1 MAKNYAYL
9 IQVNEQANNNKFY
22 EVTENDDNTV
32 SVRYGRVGGKE
43 MEKDY
48 GYQKNFW
55 SLVEEKLRKG
65 YEDRTALHADVQK
78 SSGLTE
84 ELSYQPVEDEKVQEL
99 LDLLIS
105 SSREF
110 MQKNY
115 TVKGTEVTQKMIDEA
130 QADLNSLSTIASN
143 SSPFSLY
150 QFNEKLKE
158 LFTDVPRKMNKVADY
173 LAQTEFDFDKII
185 QRETEMLDNLRGI
198 VMQTKD
204 VSKETKDTT
213 VLEACGLDIRPVT
226 YAEEDQI
233 LSHLGKDYDG
243 RDVENRYRQAFA
255 VENHATRAAYEAYKQ
270 EHHISKRDV
279 KLFYHGSKVENWYS
293 IAKTGLLLN
302 PKAQV
307 TGKMF
312 GQGLYFAPECRKSLN
327 YMDTSG
333 SHWNGGTRDTGYCAV
348 YAVAIGKAY
357 EPTRILGS
365 SFYGSDLPKGYDSVF
380 ASKHNPHLG
389 LRNDEYIVYDQ
400 SACTIKYLMEISK
413 QNVRTKEFNLDRNA
427 LRSQLSDS
435 FDKLIKTPEGMKA
448 ELSVE
453 MLPQKAQ
460 AEICSKITDNFDC
473 DRLFVQYNA
482 KSDRIS
488 LSVVSISGDSMEIAP
503 NLTRDDYAFLSRE
516 MKKSFVESENAWKEL
531 VEASSEYRTGEI
543 VANKHGIAPHE
554 DKSKKHLKGEHEN
567 GEH

>member
-1 MAKNYAYL
+1 MAQNYAYL
-9 IQVNEQANNNKFY
+9 VQVNEQANNNKFY
-22 EVTENDDNTV
+22 EITENDDNTV

-43 MEKDY
+43 MEKNY

-55 SLVEEKLRKG
+55 SLVDEKLRKG

-78 SSGLTE
+78 TSGLTE

-312 GQGLYFAPECRKSLN
+312 GRGLYFAPECRKSLN

-348 YAVAIGKAY
+348 YAVAVGKAY
-357 EPTRILGS
+357 EPTKILGS
-365 SFYGSDLPKGYDSVF
+365 NFYGSDLPKGYDSVF

-413 QNVRTKEFNLDRNA
+413 QNVRTKEFNLDRNT
-427 LRSQLSDS
+427 LRSQLSDG

-453 MLPQKAQ
+453 MLPQKSQ

-473 DRLFVQYNA
+473 DRLFIQYNV

-488 LSVVSISGDSMEIAP
+488 LSVISISGDSMEIAP

-543 VANKHGIAPHE
+543 VASKHGIAPHE
-554 DKSKKHLKGEHEN
+554 NKSKKQLKGEHEN